1 MCVRAI
7 DYCPPVDI
15 TFGEFLRAVITADFD
30 LVEDDDLNYRIAF
43 IEAFRKRGIY
53 PRDVR
58 TLSVESLL
66 WRGPNNDEVRP
77 SSHLENTLAQLR
89 SFADANLYTESR
101 RKAFHFEREFRR
113 NIHQLLSGHFVNG
126 SHGDTDAA
134 YLGLEPHEPFEVR
147 SARIA
152 YRTRP
157 DSGLVPQFVV
167 TLLQRS
173 EVPMDPNDPNGQ
185 KMLFDG
191 GCTLVAD
198 LRNSQIQY
206 CIRKNASSDARLL
219 RQQGFA
225 TQLAATSS
233 SYFGTLREGVVEP
246 FAAIHRGM

>member
-1 MCVRAI
+1 
-7 DYCPPVDI
+7 
-15 TFGEFLRAVITADFD
+15 
-30 LVEDDDLNYRIAF
+30 
-43 IEAFRKRGIY
+43 
-53 PRDVR
+53 
-58 TLSVESLL
+58 
-66 WRGPNNDEVRP
+66 
-77 SSHLENTLAQLR
+77 
-89 SFADANLYTESR
+89 
-101 RKAFHFEREFRR
+101 
-113 NIHQLLSGHFVNG
+113 LLSAHFVNG

-134 YLGLEPHEPFEVR
+134 YLGLEPNGPFEVR

-167 TLLQRS
+167 TLLQRK

-185 KMLFDG
+185 TMSFDG

-198 LRNSQIQY
+198 LRKSQIQY

-219 RQQGFA
+219 RQQEFT

-233 SYFGTLREGVVEP
+233 SYFGTLRENIVEP

>member
-1 MCVRAI
+1 
-7 DYCPPVDI
+7 
-15 TFGEFLRAVITADFD
+15 
-30 LVEDDDLNYRIAF
+30 
-43 IEAFRKRGIY
+43 
-53 PRDVR
+53 
-58 TLSVESLL
+58 
-66 WRGPNNDEVRP
+66 
-77 SSHLENTLAQLR
+77 LENTLAQLR

-113 NIHQLLSGHFVNG
+113 SIHQLLRGHFVSG

-134 YLGLEPHEPFEVR
+134 YLGLEPHKPFEVR

-198 LRNSQIQY
+198 LRDSRIQY
-206 CIRKNASSDARLL
+206 CIRKNTSSDARLL

-225 TQLAATSS
+225 AQLAATSS